1 MSCGY
6 SLYRYRGSEKPSDA
20 VEHGVDKGENRPRL
34 ISNICSRHEH
44 DQTSFHFMQSPTS
57 SPAHKTTAADITQAA
72 LRSFEN
78 TPAPRAKELLN
89 AAVKHLH
96 AFATETNLTTNE
108 LIRLA
113 EILTEAG
120 KISDASRHEFLL
132 MSDVMGLTMVVD
144 YNTNE
149 KPDGA
154 FESSVLG
161 PFYRENAPW
170 IELGGNICRQAD
182 TGVPTR
188 ISGRVLSLDGKPVP
202 GAALDIWQVA
212 SNEMYEN
219 TDPTQVDFN
228 FRGRLRTAED
238 GSYNF
243 WTVKPVP
250 YPIPKDGPAGVILD
264 AASRHNMRAAHIHI
278 IAEAPG
284 YQKVISELFSAGDPY
299 LDSDAVFGVKDSLV
313 VDYILHESQE
323 DAAKY
328 GHRVPFYTAEY
339 DFVLVAGKGQEVKFS
354 ADRS

>member
-1 MSCGY
+1 MQY
-6 SLYRYRGSEKPSDA
+6 SEFPS
-20 VEHGVDKGENRPRL
+20 
-34 ISNICSRHEH
+34 
-44 DQTSFHFMQSPTS
+44 
-57 SPAHKTTAADITQAA
+57 AHKTTAADITQAT

-78 TPAPRAKELLN
+78 TPDARTKELLT

-96 AFATETNLTTNE
+96 AFATEVKLTTNE

-113 EILTEAG
+113 AILTRAG
-120 KISDASRHEFLL
+120 QISDASRHEFLL

-161 PFYRENAPW
+161 PFYREDAPW
-170 IELGGNICRQAD
+170 IQLGDTICRQAD
-182 TGVPTR
+182 SGIPAL
-188 ISGRVLSLDGKPVP
+188 ISGRILSMDAKPIS
-202 GAALDIWQVA
+202 GAVLDIWQVA
-212 SNEMYEN
+212 SNGMYEN

-228 FRGRLRTAED
+228 LRGRLHAADD

-250 YPIPKDGPAGVILD
+250 YPIPKDGPAGLILD
-264 AASRHNMRAAHIHI
+264 GAARHNMRAAHIHV

-284 YQKVISELFSAGDPY
+284 YQTVISELFNAGDPY

-313 VDYILHESQE
+313 VDYVLHETPE
-323 DAAKY
+323 DAEKY
-328 GHRVPFYTAEY
+328 GHPVPLYTAQYE
-339 DFVLVAGKGQEVKFS
+339 FILAAGETKSEVKFS